1 MFRIGNDE
9 QAERMYSKCIFA
21 DNTYEACYNSRYLTR
36 VNLQQLEGAL
46 SDLQVVVERSPSAR
60 VLVVSLF
67 HS

>member
-1 MFRIGNDE
+1 
-9 QAERMYSKCIFA
+9 MYSKCIFA
-21 DNTYEACYNSRYLTR
+21 DNTYEECYNSRYLTR

>member
-1 MFRIGNDE
+1 
-9 QAERMYSKCIFA
+9 MYSKCIFA

-60 VLVVSLF
+60 VVLRSPLY
-67 HS
+67 S

>member
-1 MFRIGNDE
+1 
-9 QAERMYSKCIFA
+9 MYSKCIFA

-46 SDLQVVVERSPSAR
+46 SDLQVVVERSPTAR